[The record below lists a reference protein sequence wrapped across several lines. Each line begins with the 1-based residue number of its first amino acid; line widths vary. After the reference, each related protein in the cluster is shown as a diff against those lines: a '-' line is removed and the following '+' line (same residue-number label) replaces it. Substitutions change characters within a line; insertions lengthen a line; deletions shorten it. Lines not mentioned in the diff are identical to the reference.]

1 MSEGTSPGA
10 VPPPPP
16 PPVAPPTP
24 GQQVQI
30 RDNQN
35 AKIIVAA
42 GSVTM
47 TSKPPLPVTDVPQ
60 SELDAVRRA
69 WVELSVRD
77 ERVRTASDAIDRLT
91 GGGPRLA
98 VVAGPPGY
106 GKRAA
111 GIKALWE
118 VSQAEER
125 SRGKALELQAIA
137 PDWERPGLPD
147 IAEMPDEPGQCY
159 LLDVAAEIRS
169 WHKPGLVAQ
178 QLVAYAEQLK
188 FSGSFLVVIAD
199 EHGWPEGVSGAVAGV
214 VARAT
219 VRPSPHRVARAH
231 LEYLHHLPDRI
242 RWLDTASAVEGPAGE
257 AGQLLTDSSRPD
269 DAARLAA
276 ELACAENSPEG
287 IKTALSSFR
296 EWRADVKNVFT
307 QTEDRPDDRALLI
320 SSLFLNGKDA
330 LTIQNSARALLG
342 EEPETNVRAILTG
355 PDLTTRLT
363 KMGAEVN
370 GRTVSLDHKSGYA
383 RAVLLHLWQQR
394 ADIHPHLLQWLDTIT
409 TPKGPGADRLAAIG
423 DLLVELA
430 VAENDIRVVKQIHA
444 WIDKGADSTEHR
456 ELIARVLTV
465 AAEADTLGVQVRAL
479 LLESAQGESEAV
491 ATVVA
496 LVCQGEFAEHYPRQA
511 LVRLR
516 HILDRSQTDDAVRT
530 AQAALRDIAARD
542 GQLPRVWSTV
552 IKWATER
559 KHLAGHRA
567 FLSLLDPRVD
577 PYVLQV
583 MLAAAEQKEDV
594 KQALLDGWN
603 AALAD
608 TRVEADCRHV
618 LTAWAEA
625 RNAADMPFELLTDLL
640 NQIMLGHLVAS
651 PVSALIFG
659 EPGVAD
665 GAAVVE
671 LRKDLRLP
679 PALSSLLATRE
690 HASAES

>member
-1 MSEGTSPGA
+1 MGGA
-10 VPPPPP
+10 ER
-16 PPVAPPTP
+16 A
-24 GQQVQI
+24 
-30 RDNQN
+30 
-35 AKIIVAA
+35 
-42 GSVTM
+42 
-47 TSKPPLPVTDVPQ
+47 
-60 SELDAVRRA
+60 RRKGA
-69 WVELSVRD
+69 D
-77 ERVRTASDAIDRLT
+77 GIDAIERLT

-125 SRGKALELQAIA
+125 SRGKAQKLQSIA
-137 PDWERPGLPD
+137 PDWEKPGLPD
-147 IAEMPDEPGQCY
+147 IGELPDEPGRCY
-159 LLDVAAEIRS
+159 LLDVASEISS
-169 WHKPGLVAQ
+169 WRKPGLVAQ
-178 QLVAYAEQLK
+178 QLVSHAEELK

-219 VRPSPHRVARAH
+219 ARPSPHRVARSH
-231 LEYLHHLPDRI
+231 LEYVHHVPDRI
-242 RWLDTASAVEGPAGE
+242 RWLTTPTEEGSAGE
-257 AGQLLTDSSRPD
+257 AGHLLTDSSRPD

-276 ELACAENSPEG
+276 QLASAEDSTEG
-287 IKTALSSFR
+287 LKNALSAFR
-296 EWRADVKNVFT
+296 EWRTAVQNVFT
-307 QTEDRPDDRALLI
+307 ETEDKPEDRALLI

-342 EEPETNVRAILTG
+342 DDPETDVRTILTG

-370 GRTVSLDHKSGYA
+370 ERTVYSA
-383 RAVLLHLWQQR
+383 
-394 ADIHPHLLQWLDTIT
+394 
-409 TPKGPGADRLAAIG
+409 
-423 DLLVELA
+423 
-430 VAENDIRVVKQIHA
+430 
-444 WIDKGADSTEHR
+444 EHR

-479 LLESAQGESEAV
+479 LLDSAQDESEAV

-496 LVCQGEFAEHYPRQA
+496 LVCRGEFAEHYPRQA

-516 HILDRSQTDDAVRT
+516 HILDRPETDEAVRT
-530 AQAALRDIAARD
+530 AQESLRDIAARD

-552 IKWATER
+552 IKWATENM
-559 KHLAGHRA
+559 HLAGHRA

-583 MLAAAEQKEDV
+583 MLAAAEQKEDI
-594 KQALLDGWN
+594 KEALLDGWN

-608 TRVEADCRHV
+608 TRVEAECRQL

-625 RNAADMPFELLTDLL
+625 RKTADMPTELLTDLL

-651 PVSALIFG
+651 PVAALIFG

-665 GAAVVE
+665 GEAVID

-679 PALSSLLATRE
+679 PMLSFLITAHER
-690 HASAES
+690 ASAES